1 MSKQTT
7 PYGDERPPILLIA
20 GFGDNASMF
29 KELANTQLAA
39 SYRLI
44 PFNLP
49 GFDAPPLEEAA
60 TLEALAQTV
69 AEAAI
74 KSGAEIIVAHSV
86 ASIIASLAAKRADCP
101 LTTIVSLEGNIT
113 ADDAYFSGT
122 AARFDDP
129 ASFRA
134 HFLGRLDDM
143 SKSDPIIQRYRDEV
157 LKADITS
164 LWQLGTDAH
173 HFSATHVPGE
183 VLQKAA
189 RVIYFYNPD
198 NCPDSTV
205 RWLEESAMKRV
216 VLSNASHWASIDQP
230 ETLAAQIAK
239 AL

>member
-7 PYGDERPPILLIA
+7 PHGDERPSILLIA
-20 GFGDNASMF
+20 GFGDNASMYD
-29 KELANTQLAA
+29 ELANTQLAV
-39 SYRLI
+39 SYRLV
-44 PFNLP
+44 PLNLP
-49 GFDAPPLEEAA
+49 GFGAPPLEEAA

-69 AEAAI
+69 AEAAT
-74 KSGAEIIVAHSV
+74 KSGSEIIIAHSV

-129 ASFRA
+129 ASFQA
-134 HFLGRLDDM
+134 HFLERLDDM
-143 SKSDPIIQRYRDEV
+143 AKSDPIIQRYRNEV
-157 LKADITS
+157 LKADTTA
-164 LWQLGTDAH
+164 LWQLGIDAH
-173 HFSATHVPGE
+173 HYSQAHVPGE
-183 VLQKAA
+183 ALQEAA

-205 RWLEESAMKRV
+205 RWLEDCAMKRV

-230 ETLAAQIAK
+230 ETLAAEIAE